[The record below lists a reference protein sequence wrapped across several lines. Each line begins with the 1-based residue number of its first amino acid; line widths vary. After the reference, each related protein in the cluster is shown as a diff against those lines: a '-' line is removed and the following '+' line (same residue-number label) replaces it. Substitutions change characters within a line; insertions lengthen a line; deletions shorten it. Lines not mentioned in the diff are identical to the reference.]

1 VKIAV
6 IIATV
11 LFLAG
16 CASLPDNDIRIES
29 YHISDTQMTTLGQG
43 VSDSRSGDT
52 LAQKRSGLLF
62 FPDGVD
68 AFVVRAV
75 IARLAEQ
82 TLDVQYY
89 LYHSD
94 LSGGILTTELWAAA
108 ERGVRVRLLL
118 DDMDM
123 GGKDSDLA
131 ALNAHENI
139 QIRLFN
145 PFIRGKSR
153 VGQLVSR
160 FGTVTRRAHNKAMI
174 ADNQMGIVGGRNIGD
189 EYFGADP
196 DVAFGDLDVL
206 VTQPAVND
214 ISTEFDLYWN
224 SPLAYPVETLVDKEA
239 TPQELE
245 QVTSR
250 INTFTVEQE
259 NSEYV
264 KRLKNSE
271 FLTSLKNG
279 GADYYWGDVV
289 VLYDHPDKISS
300 PRSEVNL
307 HLAPQLAPYITSV
320 KKELLVI
327 SPYFVPGEEGV
338 SFFEALEQRGVQVKI
353 VTNSLASNDVSIVH
367 AGYSKYRK
375 KLLQAGVQL
384 YEIDSNTVASDLDD
398 KKRSKISGGLSGSKA
413 SLHAKYFVMDRQVA
427 FIGSL
432 NFDPR
437 SVVENTEIGV
447 VIKSQEIALK
457 LAENFDSHI
466 QTISYELKLEDG
478 DIRWYRYANGKIAE
492 TWDVEPETTWWLRFK
507 VSLMKLLPV
516 ESQL

>member
-1 VKIAV
+1 MKIIII
-6 IIATV
+6 IIALTT
-11 LFLAG
+11 LAS
-16 CASLPDNDIRIES
+16 CAGLPDNTKRIES
-29 YHISDTQMTTLGQG
+29 YHLSETQMTTLGQG
-43 VSDSRSGDT
+43 HSDSRADDAP
-52 LAQKRSGLLF
+52 AQSESGLLF

-75 IARLAEQ
+75 IARLAEE
-82 TLDVQYY
+82 TLDIQYY

-118 DDMDM
+118 DDMAM
-123 GGKDSDLA
+123 KGRDSDLA
-131 ALNAHENI
+131 MLNAHKNI

-145 PFIRGKSR
+145 PFIRGKSWG
-153 VGQLVSR
+153 GQLLSR
-160 FGTVTRRAHNKAMI
+160 FGSVTRRAHNKSMI

-189 EYFGADP
+189 EYFGANP

-206 VTQPAVND
+206 VTQPAVSD
-214 ISTEFDLYWN
+214 ISQQFDLYWN
-224 SPLAYPVETLVDKEA
+224 SPLAYPVEALVAKQP
-239 TPQELE
+239 TQKELE
-245 QVTSR
+245 QITRR
-250 INTFTVEQE
+250 ISTFTVEQE
-259 NSEYV
+259 SSEYV

-279 GADYYWGDVV
+279 GVDYYWGNVV

-300 PRSEVNL
+300 PRSEVDL
-307 HLAPQLAPYITSV
+307 HLAPQLSPYITSV
-320 KKELLVI
+320 EKELLVI
-327 SPYFVPGEEGV
+327 SPYFVPGEDGV
-338 SFFEALEQRGVQVKI
+338 SFFEALEERGVQVRI

-375 KLLQAGVQL
+375 RLLQAGVQL
-384 YEIDSNTVASDLDD
+384 YEIDRNGAASNLDD
-398 KKRSKISGGLSGSKA
+398 IKRNKISGGLSGSKA
-413 SLHAKYFVMDRQVA
+413 SLHAKYFVMDRKTA

-447 VIKSQEIALK
+447 IIQSEEIALE

-466 QTISYELKLEDG
+466 QLISYELKLEDG
-478 DIRWYRYANGKIAE
+478 AIRWYRYADGKIAK

-507 VSLMKLLPV
+507 VSLMKLLPI